1 MTDAGEW
8 LISTA
13 KRNPEALLVLA
24 AGCTLLMRGGRSSHQ
39 AAGQTASGVS
49 GSNAPW
55 NVSRTTERTLE
66 AAGDLKH
73 RIADAGSSVA
83 EQAGEVAKT
92 LSTQT
97 SHIAGQAQSM
107 LSSGFGQLLREQP
120 LALVVAGLAA
130 GAAVAA
136 LLPPTDLEERTLG
149 GARDAISG
157 MTGKVGGNLIAAA
170 TDAGQRLTQEVTERA
185 TESFKELAQEV
196 AGQFS
201 EKKAMGAPDK
211 PDEPPGNANPLMN
224 RGGI

>member
-24 AGCTLLMRGGRSSHQ
+24 AGCTLLMRSGRSSYR
-39 AAGQTASGVS
+39 ATGETTSGVS

-55 NVSRTTERTLE
+55 NVSRTTEKTPE
-66 AAGDLKH
+66 IAGDLKQ

-83 EQAGEVAKT
+83 EQAGEIAKT

-97 SHIAGQAQSM
+97 SQIAGQAQSM

-136 LLPPTDLEERTLG
+136 LLPSTELEERTLG
-149 GARDAISG
+149 GARDAIAD

-170 TDAGQRLTQEVTERA
+170 TDAGQRLTQGVTERA
-185 TESFKELAQEV
+185 TEGFKELAQEV

-201 EKKAMGAPDK
+201 EKKVMGATDK
-211 PDEPPGNANPLMN
+211 SDERPGNANPLMN
-224 RGGI
+224 RGI

>member
-24 AGCTLLMRGGRSSHQ
+24 AGCALLMRGGRSSYW
-39 AAGQTASGVS
+39 AAGQTATDVS
-49 GSNAPW
+49 GSNESW
-55 NVSRTTERTLE
+55 NVSSRTTEKASE
-66 AAGDLKH
+66 VAGDLKQ

-83 EQAGEVAKT
+83 EQAGEVAKN

-97 SHIAGQAQSM
+97 SHIAGQAHSM

-136 LLPPTDLEERTLG
+136 LLPSTDLEERTLG
-149 GARDAISG
+149 GARDAISD

-170 TDAGQRLTQEVTERA
+170 TDAGQRLAQGVTERA
-185 TESFKELAQEV
+185 TEGFKELAQEV
-196 AGQFS
+196 AGEFS
-201 EKKAMGAPDK
+201 EKVTGGTDK
-211 PDEPPGNANPLMN
+211 SDERPGNANPLIN
-224 RGGI
+224 RGI

>member
-24 AGCTLLMRGGRSSHQ
+24 AGCTLLMRSGRSSYR
-39 AAGQTASGVS
+39 ATGEITSGAS

-55 NVSRTTERTLE
+55 NVARTTEKTPE
-66 AAGDLKH
+66 IAGDLKQ

-83 EQAGEVAKT
+83 EQAGEIAKT

-136 LLPPTDLEERTLG
+136 LLPSTELEERTLG
-149 GARDAISG
+149 GARDAISD

-170 TDAGQRLTQEVTERA
+170 TDAGQRLTQGVTERA
-185 TESFKELAQEV
+185 TEGFKELAQEV

-201 EKKAMGAPDK
+201 DKKVTSATDK
-211 PDEPPGNANPLMN
+211 SDERPGHANPLMN
-224 RGGI
+224 RGI

>member
-24 AGCTLLMRGGRSSHQ
+24 AGCALLMRGGRSSYR

-49 GSNAPW
+49 GSNARW
-55 NVSRTTERTLE
+55 NVSRTTEKTLE
-66 AAGDLKH
+66 VAGDLQQ

-83 EQAGEVAKT
+83 EQAGEIAKT

-97 SHIAGQAQSM
+97 SHIAGQAQSI
-107 LSSGFGQLLREQP
+107 LSGGFGQLLREQP

-136 LLPPTDLEERTLG
+136 LLPSTDLEERTLG
-149 GARDAISG
+149 NARDAISG
-157 MTGKVGGNLIAAA
+157 MTGKVGGVLIAVA
-170 TDAGQRLTQEVTERA
+170 TDAGQRLTQGVAERA
-185 TESFKELAQEV
+185 TEGFKELAQEV
-196 AGQFS
+196 AGEFS
-201 EKKAMGAPDK
+201 EKVRGATDK
-211 PDEPPGNANPLMN
+211 SDERPGNANPLMQ
-224 RGGI
+224 RGI

>member
-8 LISTA
+8 LINTA

-24 AGCTLLMRGGRSSHQ
+24 AGCTLLMRGGRSSYR
-39 AAGQTASGVS
+39 AAGQTASSVS

-55 NVSRTTERTLE
+55 NVSRTTEKTSE
-66 AAGDLKH
+66 VAGDLKQ
-73 RIADAGSSVA
+73 RIADAGSSMA
-83 EQAGEVAKT
+83 EQAGEVATT

-120 LALVVAGLAA
+120 LALVIAGLAA

-136 LLPPTDLEERTLG
+136 LLPSTDLEERTLG
-149 GARDAISG
+149 GARDAISS
-157 MTGKVGGNLIAAA
+157 MTGKVGENLIAAA
-170 TDAGQRLTQEVTERA
+170 TDAGQRLTQGVTERA
-185 TESFKELAQEV
+185 TEGFKDLAQEV

-201 EKKAMGAPDK
+201 EKKIMGATDK
-211 PDEPPGNANPLMN
+211 SDERPGNANPLMN
-224 RGGI
+224 RGI

>member
-24 AGCTLLMRGGRSSHQ
+24 AGCALLMRGGSSSDR

-55 NVSRTTERTLE
+55 NVSRTTEKTSE
-66 AAGDLKH
+66 VAGDLKQ

-83 EQAGEVAKT
+83 GQAGEIAKT
-92 LSTQT
+92 VSTQT
-97 SHIAGQAQSM
+97 SHLAGQAQSM

-120 LALVVAGLAA
+120 LALVAAGLAA

-149 GARDAISG
+149 STRDAISD
-157 MTGKVGGNLIAAA
+157 MTGKVGENLIVAA
-170 TDAGQRLTQEVTERA
+170 TEAGQRLTQGVTERA
-185 TESFKELAQEV
+185 TEGFKELAQEV
-196 AGQFS
+196 AGQFA
-201 EKKAMGAPDK
+201 EKKVTGAADK
-211 PDEPPGNANPLMN
+211 SDERPGNSNPLIN
-224 RGGI
+224 RGI

>member
-1 MTDAGEW
+1 MTDAAEW

-24 AGCTLLMRGGRSSHQ
+24 AGCTLLMRGGRGSYS
-39 AAGQTASGVS
+39 AAGQTASGVP
-49 GSNAPW
+49 GSNPPW
-55 NVSRTTERTLE
+55 NVSRTTVKTSEV
-66 AAGDLKH
+66 AGDLKR

-83 EQAGEVAKT
+83 EQAGEIAKT
-92 LSTQT
+92 VSTQT
-97 SHIAGQAQSM
+97 SQIADQAQSM

-136 LLPPTDLEERTLG
+136 LLPSTDLEERALG

-157 MTGKVGGNLIAAA
+157 MTGKLGENLTAAA
-170 TDAGQRLTQEVTERA
+170 TDAGQRLTQGVTERA
-185 TESFKELAQEV
+185 TEGLKELAQEV

-201 EKKAMGAPDK
+201 EKKSMGATDK
-211 PDEPPGNANPLMN
+211 SDERPGNENPLIN
-224 RGGI
+224 RGI

>member
-1 MTDAGEW
+1 
-8 LISTA
+8 
-13 KRNPEALLVLA
+13 
-24 AGCTLLMRGGRSSHQ
+24 
-39 AAGQTASGVS
+39 
-49 GSNAPW
+49 
-55 NVSRTTERTLE
+55 
-66 AAGDLKH
+66 
-73 RIADAGSSVA
+73 VA

-97 SHIAGQAQSM
+97 SHIAGQANSM

-136 LLPPTDLEERTLG
+136 LLPATDLEERTLG

-185 TESFKELAQEV
+185 TEGFKELAQEV
-196 AGQFS
+196 AGQF
-201 EKKAMGAPDK
+201 EKKAMDAADK
-211 PDEPPGNANPLMN
+211 PDERPGNANPLMN
-224 RGGI
+224 RGI

>member
-24 AGCTLLMRGGRSSHQ
+24 AGCALLMRGDRSSYRP
-39 AAGQTASGVS
+39 GEQTASGVS
-49 GSNAPW
+49 GSNGPS
-55 NVSRTTERTLE
+55 NLSRTTEKTSE
-66 AAGDLKH
+66 IAGNLKQ

-83 EQAGEVAKT
+83 EQAGEVAKA

-97 SHIAGQAQSM
+97 SHIAGEAQSM
-107 LSSGFGQLLREQP
+107 LSTGFGQLLREQP

-136 LLPPTDLEERTLG
+136 LLPSTDLEERTLG
-149 GARDAISG
+149 NARDAISD

-170 TDAGQRLTQEVTERA
+170 TDAGQRLTQGVTERA
-185 TESFKELAQEV
+185 TEGFKELAQEV
-196 AGQFS
+196 AGEFS
-201 EKKAMGAPDK
+201 EKVGGATDK
-211 PDEPPGNANPLMN
+211 SDERPGNSNPLIN
-224 RGGI
+224 RGI

>member
-24 AGCTLLMRGGRSSHQ
+24 AGCTLLMRSGRSSYR
-39 AAGQTASGVS
+39 ATGETTSGVS

-55 NVSRTTERTLE
+55 NVSRTTEKTPE
-66 AAGDLKH
+66 IAGDLKQ

-83 EQAGEVAKT
+83 EQAGEIAKT

-97 SHIAGQAQSM
+97 SQIAGQAQSM

-136 LLPPTDLEERTLG
+136 LLPSTELEERTLG
-149 GARDAISG
+149 GARDAISD

-170 TDAGQRLTQEVTERA
+170 TDAGQRLTQGVTERA
-185 TESFKELAQEV
+185 TEGFKELAQEV
-196 AGQFS
+196 AGEFS
-201 EKKAMGAPDK
+201 EKVMGATDK
-211 PDEPPGNANPLMN
+211 SDERPGNANPLMN
-224 RGGI
+224 RGI